1 MISTTTRTRVLLS
14 AAAVLALASCSTPA
28 DGPSAAPPPGA
39 ATTELA
45 TAAPRLALT
54 YDGGVQVLDAT
65 TLEVVGDVA
74 LGGFLR
80 INPAG
85 DGRHALLS
93 TPAGFQ
99 VLDVGSWAEPHGD
112 HAHYYAT
119 APSLLDL
126 TYPAAVPGHVVAHDG
141 RTALFDDGTG
151 HVVVLDAADVAAPDA
166 DVREHSTASAHHG
179 VAVELS
185 DGTLVVTEGT
195 AEARTGIRVLDAR
208 GEELTA
214 SDECPGVHGETVA
227 AHETVVLGCE
237 DGVLLYADG
246 TITKVDSPDAYGR
259 IGNLR
264 STENS
269 ELVLGD
275 YDPDPDGGPLTHVA
289 LVDVHDGEMALV
301 DIGAE
306 YTFRSLAVDDE
317 HAFVLA
323 DDGRIHV
330 IDPARTQVARTID
343 VLDTWDVPA
352 DWQQPRPALV
362 VHDGTGY
369 VTDPARQ
376 RVLAVDLD
384 SGEIWNEASLS
395 VTPNEIVLT
404 SGDVASSDGG
414 THDAHD
420 HDHGDD

>member
-1 MISTTTRTRVLLS
+1 S
-14 AAAVLALASCSTPA
+14 A
-28 DGPSAAPPPGA
+28 
-39 ATTELA
+39 
-45 TAAPRLALT
+45 
-54 YDGGVQVLDAT
+54 
-65 TLEVVGDVA
+65 
-74 LGGFLR
+74 
-80 INPAG
+80 
-85 DGRHALLS
+85 
-93 TPAGFQ
+93 PAGFL
-99 VLDVGSWAEPHGD
+99 VFDVGGWAEPRGA
-112 HAHYYAT
+112 HAHCYAT
-119 APSLLDL
+119 APSLLGL
-126 TYPAAVPGHVVAHDG
+126 TYPASVPGHVVAHDG

-166 DVREHSTASAHHG
+166 DVREHTTASAHHG

-195 AEARTGIRVLDAR
+195 DEARTGIRVLDAR

-237 DGVLLYADG
+237 DGVLLYAGG
-246 TITKVDSPDAYGR
+246 TTTKVDSPAADGR
-259 IGNLR
+259 TANLR
-264 STENS
+264 STEDS

-330 IDPARTQVARTID
+330 IDPARAQVART
-343 VLDTWDVPA
+343 
-352 DWQQPRPALV
+352 
-362 VHDGTGY
+362 
-369 VTDPARQ
+369 
-376 RVLAVDLD
+376 
-384 SGEIWNEASLS
+384 
-395 VTPNEIVLT
+395 
-404 SGDVASSDGG
+404 
-414 THDAHD
+414 
-420 HDHGDD
+420 